1 MGTRFAS
8 LILAG
13 FFLLASGSTAFAKEA
28 GVVVKELAKT
38 EKSWDD
44 ALLPAYPDGQPEIRI
59 LSIKIPAGQKLAV
72 HKHPVINAGVLLS
85 GQLRVHTEN
94 GQVLDLHA
102 GEAIVEVVNTWHWGE
117 SVGDSPAH
125 IIVFYAGTADT
136 PVTVIKD

>member
-1 MGTRFAS
+1 MRTRFTS

-28 GVVVKELAKT
+28 GVVVKELVKT
-38 EKSWDD
+38 EKSWDS

-59 LSIKIPAGQKLAV
+59 LSITVPAGQKLAV

-85 GQLRVHTEN
+85 GQLRVHTKN

-117 SVGDSPAH
+117 SVGESPAH
-125 IIVFYAGTADT
+125 IIVFYAGTSDT
-136 PVTVIKD
+136 PVTVIQE